1 MKDIKA
7 IIKSLVVKTLLKLG
21 GFQAWVAN
29 IVFNVIWKKIQKLL
43 KQYQTKNQANKE
55 VNGAFN
61 KYKEVV
67 ENPSSSAD
75 DIRNSFDD
83 LNRS

>member
-1 MKDIKA
+1 MKGVKA

-29 IVFNVIWKKIQKLL
+29 IIFNIAWKKIKKLIQKLKNK
-43 KQYQTKNQANKE
+43 KQASKE
-55 VNGAFN
+55 VNDAFN

>member
-1 MKDIKA
+1 MDIKA
-7 IIKSLVVKTLLKLG
+7 IIKSLVVKTLLRLG

-29 IVFNVIWKKIQKLL
+29 IIFNIAWKKIKKLIQKL
-43 KQYQTKNQANKE
+43 KNKKQANKE
-55 VNGAFN
+55 VNDAFN

>member
-1 MKDIKA
+1 MDIKA

-29 IVFNVIWKKIQKLL
+29 IIFNIAWKKIKKLIQKL
-43 KQYQTKNQANKE
+43 KNKKQANKE
-55 VNGAFN
+55 VNDAFN

>member
-1 MKDIKA
+1 MDIKA

-29 IVFNVIWKKIQKLL
+29 IIFNIAWKKIKKLIQKL
-43 KQYQTKNQANKE
+43 KNKKQANKE
-55 VNGAFN
+55 VNDAFN

-75 DIRNSFDD
+75 DIRDSFDD